1 MPTSAIASSAQP
13 AHTRMTCARA
23 GSPTMPIPSTDGPAQ
38 LATPADLRSWSS
50 ECHAAGL
57 SVGMVPTMGAL
68 HAGHRA
74 LIDRAVAENDRVVVT
89 VFVNP
94 AQFGPTED
102 FARYPRD
109 LGADLAVLGSA
120 GVHAAFVP
128 RVEAMYPAGMTTG
141 VRVAGKLGD
150 TLEGAIRPGHFDGVA
165 LVVTKLLVAG
175 LPDRA
180 YFGQKDAQQ
189 CAVVRHLAR
198 DLDTGVEIVVCPT
211 VRDTDGL
218 AISSRNVYL
227 SREERARALA
237 IPLSLAAAIA
247 RFEAGERDAI
257 SLATT
262 DRSFLEN
269 AGLDVDYV
277 AVVEAEDFAEV
288 ETAVPTNQIV
298 LAARIGSTR
307 LIDVVRLGVDTAPV
321 GRGV

>member
-1 MPTSAIASSAQP
+1 
-13 AHTRMTCARA
+13 
-23 GSPTMPIPSTDGPAQ
+23 
-38 LATPADLRSWSS
+38 
-50 ECHAAGL
+50 
-57 SVGMVPTMGAL
+57 MVPTMGAL

-89 VFVNP
+89 IFVNP

-102 FARYPRD
+102 FSRYPRKLD
-109 LGADLAVLGSA
+109 ADLAMLASA

-128 RVEAMYPAGMTTG
+128 AVETMYPPGLVTRVDIVGPLAG
-141 VRVAGKLGD
+141 R
-150 TLEGAIRPGHFDGVA
+150 LEGASRPGHFNGVA
-165 LVVTKLLVAG
+165 LIVTKLLVAG

-189 CAVVRHLAR
+189 CAVVRQLAR

-218 AISSRNVYL
+218 AVSSRNVYL
-227 SREERARALA
+227 SPEERVRATA
-237 IPLSLAAAIA
+237 IPSSLAKALA
-247 RFEAGERDAI
+247 RFEEGERDATA
-257 SLATT
+257 LATT
-262 DRSFLEN
+262 VRSHLEKE
-269 AGLDVDYV
+269 GLDVDYV
-277 AVVEAEDFAEV
+277 AVVKADDFSEV
-288 ETAVPTNQIV
+288 QTAVPTNEIV

>member
-1 MPTSAIASSAQP
+1 
-13 AHTRMTCARA
+13 
-23 GSPTMPIPSTDGPAQ
+23 MPIPSTDTPEL
-38 LATPADLRSWSS
+38 LATPEDLRRWSTEWRGS
-50 ECHAAGL
+50 GA

-89 VFVNP
+89 IFVNP

-102 FARYPRD
+102 FGRYPRP
-109 LGADLAVLGSA
+109 LEADLAMLAVA

-128 RVEAMYPAGMTTG
+128 AVETMYPPGLVTRLDIAGP
-141 VRVAGKLGD
+141 LGER
-150 TLEGAIRPGHFDGVA
+150 LEAASRPGHFRGVA
-165 LVVTKLLVAG
+165 LIVTKLLVAG
-175 LPDRA
+175 MPHRA

-189 CAVVRHLAR
+189 VAVVRHLAR

-227 SREERARALA
+227 SPEERVRATA
-237 IPLSLAAAIA
+237 IPSSLAKAIG
-247 RFEAGERDAI
+247 RFEAGERDATA
-257 SLATT
+257 LATT
-262 DRSFLEN
+262 VRSCLKHE
-269 AGLDVDYV
+269 GLDVDYV
-277 AVVEAEDFAEV
+277 AVVEAETFSEV

>member
-1 MPTSAIASSAQP
+1 MPT
-13 AHTRMTCARA
+13 
-23 GSPTMPIPSTDGPAQ
+23 PSTDPPEL
-38 LATPADLRSWSS
+38 LATPAELRGRSTTW
-50 ECHAAGL
+50 HAAGL

-89 VFVNP
+89 IFVNP
-94 AQFGPTED
+94 AQFGPGED
-102 FARYPRD
+102 FARYPRTMD
-109 LGADLAVLGSA
+109 ADLAVLASA
-120 GVHAAFVP
+120 GVDAAFAPTVDT
-128 RVEAMYPAGMTTG
+128 MYPPGIVT
-141 VRVAGKLGD
+141 RLDVAGALGNR
-150 TLEGAIRPGHFDGVA
+150 LEGASRPGHFNGVA
-165 LVVTKLLVAG
+165 LIVTKLLVAG

-198 DLDTGVEIVVCPT
+198 DLDTGVQIVVCPT
-211 VRDTDGL
+211 VRDADGL

-227 SREERARALA
+227 SPEERVRASA
-237 IPLSLAAAIA
+237 IPSSLAMAMA
-247 RFEAGERDAI
+247 RFEAGERDATA
-257 SLATT
+257 LATAV
-262 DRSFLEN
+262 RSFLEN
-269 AGLDVDYV
+269 ERLDVDYV

>member
-1 MPTSAIASSAQP
+1 MPT
-13 AHTRMTCARA
+13 
-23 GSPTMPIPSTDGPAQ
+23 PSTDAPEL
-38 LATPADLRSWSS
+38 LATPAELRRRSATW
-50 ECHAAGL
+50 HAAGL

-89 VFVNP
+89 IFVNP
-94 AQFGPTED
+94 AQFGPGED
-102 FARYPRD
+102 FTRYPRTMD
-109 LGADLAVLGSA
+109 ADLAVLASA
-120 GVHAAFVP
+120 GVDAAFAPTVDT
-128 RVEAMYPAGMTTG
+128 MYPPGIVT
-141 VRVAGKLGD
+141 RLDVAGPLGNR
-150 TLEGAIRPGHFDGVA
+150 LEGASRPGHFNGVA
-165 LVVTKLLVAG
+165 LIVTKLLVAG

-211 VRDTDGL
+211 VRDADGL

-227 SREERARALA
+227 SPEERARASA
-237 IPLSLAAAIA
+237 IPSSLAMAMA
-247 RFEAGERDAI
+247 RFDAGERDATA
-257 SLATT
+257 LATAV
-262 DRSFLEN
+262 RSFLEN
-269 AGLDVDYV
+269 ERLDVDYV

-298 LAARIGSTR
+298 LAARIGGTR

>member
-1 MPTSAIASSAQP
+1 MPT
-13 AHTRMTCARA
+13 
-23 GSPTMPIPSTDGPAQ
+23 PSTDAPEQ
-38 LATPADLRSWSS
+38 LATPAELRRRSATW
-50 ECHAAGL
+50 HAAGL

-89 VFVNP
+89 IFVNP
-94 AQFGPTED
+94 AQFGPGED
-102 FARYPRD
+102 FARYPRTMD
-109 LGADLAVLGSA
+109 ADLAVLGAA

-128 RVEAMYPAGMTTG
+128 TVEAMYPPGMVT
-141 VRVAGKLGD
+141 RLDVAGPLGD
-150 TLEGAIRPGHFDGVA
+150 RLEGASRPGHFNGVA
-165 LVVTKLLVAG
+165 LIVTKLLVAG

-189 CAVVRHLAR
+189 CAMVRHLAR

-218 AISSRNVYL
+218 AISSRNLYL
-227 SREERARALA
+227 SPEERARASA
-237 IPLSLAAAIA
+237 IPSSLAAAMA
-247 RFEAGERDAI
+247 RFEAGERDATA
-257 SLATT
+257 LATT
-262 DRSFLEN
+262 VRSFLEN

-288 ETAVPTNQIV
+288 ETAVPTNEIV

>member
-1 MPTSAIASSAQP
+1 MPT
-13 AHTRMTCARA
+13 
-23 GSPTMPIPSTDGPAQ
+23 PSTDAPVTDPPEL
-38 LATPADLRSWSS
+38 LATPAVLRRWSGRW
-50 ECHAAGL
+50 HAAGL

-89 VFVNP
+89 IFVNP

-102 FARYPRD
+102 FARYPRTIE
-109 LGADLAVLGSA
+109 ADLAMLAEA
-120 GVHAAFVP
+120 GVDAAFVP
-128 RVEAMYPAGMTTG
+128 SVETMYPRGLVTGLSIAGPLAE
-141 VRVAGKLGD
+141 R
-150 TLEGAIRPGHFDGVA
+150 LEGASRPGHFNGVA

-175 LPDRA
+175 RPDRA

-218 AISSRNVYL
+218 AISSRNRYL
-227 SREERARALA
+227 SPEDRIRALA
-237 IPLSLAAAIA
+237 IPSSLANAMA
-247 RFEAGERDAI
+247 RFDAGERDATA
-257 SLATT
+257 LATT
-262 DRSFLEN
+262 VRSGLEM

-277 AVVEAEDFAEV
+277 AVVRAEDFSEV
-288 ETAVPTNQIV
+288 ETTVPTNQIV
-298 LAARIGSTR
+298 LAARIGNTR

>member
-1 MPTSAIASSAQP
+1 MPTL
-13 AHTRMTCARA
+13 
-23 GSPTMPIPSTDGPAQ
+23 STDAPEL
-38 LATPADLRSWSS
+38 LATPAELRRRSASW
-50 ECHAAGL
+50 HAAGL

-89 VFVNP
+89 IFVNP
-94 AQFGPTED
+94 AQFGPGED
-102 FARYPRD
+102 FARYPRTMD
-109 LGADLAVLGSA
+109 ADLAVLGAA

-128 RVEAMYPAGMTTG
+128 TVETMYPPGIVTRLDIAGS
-141 VRVAGKLGD
+141 LGD
-150 TLEGAIRPGHFDGVA
+150 RLEGASRPGHFNGVA
-165 LVVTKLLVAG
+165 LIVTKLLVAG
-175 LPDRA
+175 MPDRA

-198 DLDTGVEIVVCPT
+198 DLDTGVEIVVCST

-227 SREERARALA
+227 GPEERARASA
-237 IPLSLAAAIA
+237 IPSSLATAMA
-247 RFEAGERDAI
+247 RFEAGERDATA
-257 SLATT
+257 LATT
-262 DRSFLEN
+262 VRSFLEN
-269 AGLDVDYV
+269 EGLDVDYV

>member
-1 MPTSAIASSAQP
+1 MPT
-13 AHTRMTCARA
+13 
-23 GSPTMPIPSTDGPAQ
+23 PSTDTPEL
-38 LATPADLRSWSS
+38 LATPADLRRWSAAR
-50 ECHAAGL
+50 HAAGA

-74 LIDRAVAENDRVVVT
+74 LIERAVAENDRVVVT
-89 VFVNP
+89 IFVNP

-102 FARYPRD
+102 FARYPRTLD
-109 LGADLAVLGSA
+109 ADLAMLTSA

-128 RVEAMYPAGMTTG
+128 SVDIMYPADRVTRLDITG
-141 VRVAGKLGD
+141 SLGER
-150 TLEGAIRPGHFDGVA
+150 LEGASRPGHFNGVA

-198 DLDTGVEIVVCPT
+198 DLDTGVDIVVCPT
-211 VRDTDGL
+211 VRDPDGL

-227 SREERARALA
+227 SPRDRERALVIPTSLSNALA
-237 IPLSLAAAIA
+237 
-247 RFEAGERDAI
+247 RFDAGERDAKA
-257 SLATT
+257 LATT
-262 DRSFLEN
+262 VRSRLDNE
-269 AGLDVDYV
+269 GLDVDYV
-277 AVVEAEDFAEV
+277 AVVEADTFTEV

>member
-1 MPTSAIASSAQP
+1 MPT
-13 AHTRMTCARA
+13 
-23 GSPTMPIPSTDGPAQ
+23 PSTD
-38 LATPADLRSWSS
+38 TPELLSTPDDLRRWSTAS
-50 ECHAAGL
+50 RTAGR

-74 LIDRAVAENDRVVVT
+74 LIDRAVADNDRVVVSI
-89 VFVNP
+89 FVNP

-102 FARYPRD
+102 FARYPRNMD
-109 LGADLAVLGSA
+109 ADLAMLAAA

-128 RVEAMYPAGMTTG
+128 TVETMYPAGLVTG
-141 VRVAGKLGD
+141 LDIAGPLGAR
-150 TLEGAIRPGHFDGVA
+150 LEGASRPGHFNGVA

-175 LPDRA
+175 IPDRA

-189 CAVVRHLAR
+189 CAVVCHLAR

-218 AISSRNVYL
+218 AVSSRNVYL
-227 SREERARALA
+227 SPEERVQARA
-237 IPLSLAAAIA
+237 IPSSLAEAMG
-247 RFEAGERDAI
+247 RYEAGERDATA
-257 SLATT
+257 LATT
-262 DRSFLEN
+262 VRSHLAN

-277 AVVEAEDFAEV
+277 AVVRADDFTEV
-288 ETAVPTNQIV
+288 EKAAPTNQIV
-298 LAARIGSTR
+298 LAARIGNTR

>member
-1 MPTSAIASSAQP
+1 MPT
-13 AHTRMTCARA
+13 
-23 GSPTMPIPSTDGPAQ
+23 PSTDAPEQ
-38 LATPADLRSWSS
+38 LATPAELRRRSATW
-50 ECHAAGL
+50 HAAGL

-89 VFVNP
+89 IFVNP
-94 AQFGPTED
+94 AQFGPGED
-102 FARYPRD
+102 FARYPRTMD
-109 LGADLAVLGSA
+109 ADLAVLGAA

-128 RVEAMYPAGMTTG
+128 TVEAMYPPGMVT
-141 VRVAGKLGD
+141 RLDVAGPLGD
-150 TLEGAIRPGHFDGVA
+150 RLEGASRPGHFNGVA
-165 LVVTKLLVAG
+165 LIVTKLLVAG

-218 AISSRNVYL
+218 AISSRNLYL
-227 SREERARALA
+227 SPEERARASA
-237 IPLSLAAAIA
+237 IPSSLAAAMA
-247 RFEAGERDAI
+247 RFEAGERDATA
-257 SLATT
+257 LATT
-262 DRSFLEN
+262 VRSFLEN

-288 ETAVPTNQIV
+288 ETAVPTNEIV

>member
-1 MPTSAIASSAQP
+1 MPT
-13 AHTRMTCARA
+13 
-23 GSPTMPIPSTDGPAQ
+23 PSTDAPEQ
-38 LATPADLRSWSS
+38 LATPAELRRRSATW
-50 ECHAAGL
+50 HAAGL

-89 VFVNP
+89 IFVNP
-94 AQFGPTED
+94 AQFGPGED
-102 FARYPRD
+102 FARYPRTMD
-109 LGADLAVLGSA
+109 ADLAVLGAA

-128 RVEAMYPAGMTTG
+128 TVEAMYPPGMVT
-141 VRVAGKLGD
+141 RLDVAGPLGD
-150 TLEGAIRPGHFDGVA
+150 RLEGASRPGHFNGVA
-165 LVVTKLLVAG
+165 LIVTKLLVAD

-218 AISSRNVYL
+218 AISSRNLYL
-227 SREERARALA
+227 SPEERARASA
-237 IPLSLAAAIA
+237 IPSSLAAAMA
-247 RFEAGERDAI
+247 RFEAGERDATA
-257 SLATT
+257 LATT
-262 DRSFLEN
+262 VRSFLEN

-288 ETAVPTNQIV
+288 ETAVPTNEIV

>member
-1 MPTSAIASSAQP
+1 MSVKAVSRTMPT
-13 AHTRMTCARA
+13 
-23 GSPTMPIPSTDGPAQ
+23 PSTDAPEL
-38 LATPADLRSWSS
+38 LATPAELRRWSAHW
-50 ECHAAGL
+50 HAAGL
-57 SVGMVPTMGAL
+57 FVGMVPTMGAL

-89 VFVNP
+89 IFVNP
-94 AQFGPTED
+94 AQFGPNED
-102 FARYPRD
+102 FARYPRTMDAD
-109 LGADLAVLGSA
+109 LGVLAA
-120 GVHAAFVP
+120 AEVHAAFVP
-128 RVEAMYPAGMTTG
+128 SVETMYPPGLVTG
-141 VRVAGKLGD
+141 LNISGPLGD
-150 TLEGAIRPGHFDGVA
+150 RLEGASRPGHFNGVA

-189 CAVVRHLAR
+189 CAVVRRLAR

-227 SREERARALA
+227 SPEERVRATA
-237 IPLSLAAAIA
+237 IPSSLGKALA
-247 RFEAGERDAI
+247 RFEAGERDATA
-257 SLATT
+257 LATT
-262 DRSFLEN
+262 VRSHLEKE
-269 AGLDVDYV
+269 GLDVDYV
-277 AVVEAEDFAEV
+277 AVVEADDFSEV
-288 ETAVPTNQIV
+288 QTAVPTNEIV